1 MLLSYAYFDLYGK
14 SLTSRD
20 VRDNQFQIVLPK
32 RSASADTS
40 TNSKKKPKG
49 KKNIQPKKADVII
62 FESEQRKIN
71 KQIIEEKD
79 RLKNI
84 ESQLENISTDDYEN
98 AIEFIDKSLSDF
110 KTEPN
115 RLVLFERKFY
125 LQRKYLAKL
134 RKKSSLTNEEQSKLD
149 LLLVGYFATMT
160 ELVQLENI
168 KTEKIFES
176 KKKFMEELINQSP
189 LDLELWY
196 QFQLEKINSRL
207 PRREQGVK
215 DNRVPD
221 FVPDQ
226 WQIDFLNA
234 VDKGQSIIIVAP
246 TASGLFHSF
255 FFVRV
260 LLVLFL
266 FKVKLMH
273 LIMQ

>member
-40 TNSKKKPKG
+40 SNSKKKPKG
-49 KKNIQPKKADVII
+49 KKNIQAKKADVII
-62 FESEQRKIN
+62 FENEQRKIN

-134 RKKSSLTNEEQSKLD
+134 RKKSLLTNEEQSKLD

-168 KTEKIFES
+168 KTEKVFES

-234 VDKGQSIIIVAP
+234 VDKGQSIIIVAS